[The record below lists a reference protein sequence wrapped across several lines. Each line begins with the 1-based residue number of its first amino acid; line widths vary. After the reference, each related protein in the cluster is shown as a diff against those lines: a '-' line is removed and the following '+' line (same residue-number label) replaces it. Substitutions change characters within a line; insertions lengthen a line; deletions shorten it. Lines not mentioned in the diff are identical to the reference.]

1 MYSIRET
8 GVDKAFKIINYSL
21 LVIVLIIIIYP
32 LWFVLIASIS
42 DPDLVNSGKVY
53 LIPKRISFEGYRRIF
68 QDSEILMSY
77 KNTVIYTT
85 TGTLLNLILTLM
97 CAYALSKKKLYGRN
111 VITFIF
117 TFTMFFSGGLIP
129 TYLVVKQLGLLNK
142 IWALILPGAISMYNV
157 IIARTFFQSTIPEE
171 IEESAMIDGS
181 SVTNTFIKIILP
193 LSKAIISVLALFYAV
208 GHWNSYFDALIY
220 LTNRKLYPL
229 QIILREI
236 LIENQ
241 MKADMVAEGLME
253 ESVINKVRYASL
265 IKYGV
270 IIVSSVPVFMI
281 YPFIQKYFVGG
292 IMIGSLK
299 G

>member
-1 MYSIRET
+1 MYSIKET
-8 GVDKAFKIINYSL
+8 GLDKAFNNINYIL
-21 LVIVLIIIIYP
+21 LVIILIIVIYP

-42 DPDLVNSGKVY
+42 DPDLINSGKVY
-53 LIPKRISFEGYRRIF
+53 LIPKKISFEGYRRIF
-68 QDSEILMSY
+68 QDSEIIMSY
-77 KNTVIYTT
+77 KNTIIYTT
-85 TGTLLNLILTLM
+85 IGTLLNLILTLM

-181 SVTNTFIKIILP
+181 TVTNTFIKIIIP
-193 LSKAIISVLALFYAV
+193 LSKALISVLLLFYAV

-229 QIILREI
+229 QLVLREI

-241 MKADMVAEGLME
+241 MKQDMVVEALME
-253 ESVINKVRYASL
+253 ESIINKVKYASL
-265 IKYGV
+265 IKYAV
-270 IIVSSVPVFMI
+270 IIVSSLPILMI
-281 YPFIQKYFVGG
+281 YPFIQKYFVQG